1 MRNMEEKEV
10 GHSVKWKRV
19 NLFSMHQETEREP
32 GTWWGVKNEYSQL
45 INLQPQNCACEESEV
60 AYS

>member
-45 INLQPQNCACEESEV
+45 INLQP
-60 AYS
+60 